1 MIKVGLIGCTS
12 KKKNY
17 FCKSEEMYSPS
28 KYFQLR
34 LEYCKKMNFDYI
46 YILSAKYGLLK
57 LDEYIYPY
65 NLNLKNTSLKY
76 RKNWEIKVYKSLLQ
90 LHDPNNTIF
99 YLLAGEEYTRFLNKK
114 LKYTKNPVKGLGIG
128 KQLKYYKEKI
138 TKLNSLDNK
147 NQSKSKIIQNNK
159 KRGNLNV

>member
-1 MIKVGLIGCTS
+1 M
-12 KKKNY
+12 
-17 FCKSEEMYSPS
+17 
-28 KYFQLR
+28 
-34 LEYCKKMNFDYI
+34 
-46 YILSAKYGLLK
+46 
-57 LDEYIYPY
+57 
-65 NLNLKNTSLKY
+65 
-76 RKNWEIKVYKSLLQ
+76 Q

-138 TKLNSLDNK
+138 TKLDSLDNK

-159 KRGNLNV
+159 KRGNFNV